1 MRFYDCLRL
10 AAATITRQ
18 KGRTIKT
25 LIICGLLPAIIS
37 GASFLTYG
45 VFQVSNRAINAA
57 TAGRIIVTAEPD
69 AYYGAD
75 ASQAELATLIQHYDG
90 SLIEDVAL
98 APTADGTYPILPAAL
113 FSPDIQALA
122 DQAPADSLPI
132 VLPVSTAITWLQ
144 TAETSANPSD
154 ITSLPLLSSTAD
166 ASLAHSALGQVITS
180 PSGQTYFL
188 AGLIA
193 NSVGIN
199 NITFADPIMSY
210 YAQELIAP
218 SSATPVLLRTAG
230 SAANLP
236 TAASTTPS
244 ADLPAAPSPSAD
256 TPTAEASTAL
266 WAYFTNATDA
276 YRFFADPAVNC
287 DQFDR
292 QEQICPNTFRYAAT
306 APLGFELSFRWS
318 YQNFFSFHAGLALA
332 LGVFALI
339 ITFITQLRLLG
350 HNPRSIALYYSLGAS
365 TRQVRLIHLTHLIL
379 LDLLAGICAILV
391 GLLLALVL
399 NLINLSNLTELYTTL
414 YGLPASSVFLI
425 GWNRSQLLLL
435 IFLLPTAPLCILC
448 ARRALTNKQL

>member
-45 VFQVSNRAINAA
+45 VFQVSNRAISAA

-75 ASQAELATLIQHYDG
+75 ASQAELATIIQHYGG
-90 SLIEDVAL
+90 SLIEDVAR
-98 APTADGTYPILPAAL
+98 ASTADGTYPILPAAL

-122 DQAPADSLPI
+122 DQAPADSIPI

-144 TAETSANPSD
+144 AAETSTDPAT
-154 ITSLPLLSSTAD
+154 TSLPLLNSTAD
-166 ASLAHSALGQVITS
+166 ARLAHSALGQAITS

-193 NSVGIN
+193 SSVGIN

-210 YAQELIAP
+210 YAQELVTPRA
-218 SSATPVLLRTAG
+218 ATPVLLRTAE
-230 SAANLP
+230 SA
-236 TAASTTPS
+236 
-244 ADLPAAPSPSAD
+244 ADLP
-256 TPTAEASTAL
+256 TEASTAL
-266 WAYFTNATDA
+266 WAYFSSATDA
-276 YRFFADPAVNC
+276 YRFFADSAVNC

-292 QEQICPNTFRYAAT
+292 QEQICPDTFRYAAT

-318 YQNFFSFHAGLALA
+318 HQNLFSFHTGLALV

-379 LDLLAGICAILV
+379 LDLLAGVCAILI
-391 GLLLALVL
+391 GFLLALIL
-399 NLINLSNLTELYTTL
+399 NLINLGNLTELYTTL
-414 YGLPASSVFLI
+414 YGLPASIVFLI
-425 GWNRSQLLLL
+425 GWSWSQLLLP

>member
-45 VFQVSNRAINAA
+45 VFQVSNRAINSA

-69 AYYGAD
+69 ADYGAD
-75 ASQAELATLIQHYDG
+75 ANQAELATLIQHYG
-90 SLIEDVAL
+90 GNLIEDVAL
-98 APTADGTYPILPAAL
+98 APTTDGTYPILPAAL

-122 DQAPADSLPI
+122 DQAPADSIPI
-132 VLPVSTAITWLQ
+132 VMPVSTAITWLQ
-144 TAETSANPSD
+144 AAETSADPAT
-154 ITSLPLLSSTAD
+154 TSLPLLNSTAD

-180 PSGQTYFL
+180 PSDQTYFL
-188 AGLIA
+188 AGPVA
-193 NSVGIN
+193 SSVGIN

-210 YAQELIAP
+210 YAQELITP
-218 SSATPVLLRTAG
+218 RTATPVLLRTAG

-236 TAASTTPS
+236 T
-244 ADLPAAPSPSAD
+244 
-256 TPTAEASTAL
+256 EASTAL
-266 WAYFTNATDA
+266 WAYFTSATDT

-292 QEQICPNTFRYAAT
+292 QEQICPDTFRYAAT
-306 APLGFELSFRWS
+306 APLGFELSFHWS
-318 YQNFFSFHAGLALA
+318 YQNPFSFHTGLALV

-365 TRQVRLIHLTHLIL
+365 SRQVRLIHLTHLIL
-379 LDLLAGICAILV
+379 LDLLASFCAILV
-391 GLLLALVL
+391 GLLLALIL

-414 YGLPASSVFLI
+414 YGLPTSTVFLI
-425 GWNRSQLLLL
+425 GWSWSQLLLL
-435 IFLLPTAPLCILC
+435 VFLLPTAPLCVLC

>member
-37 GASFLTYG
+37 GASFLTFG

-69 AYYGAD
+69 ANYGAD
-75 ASQAELATLIQHYDG
+75 ASQAELATLIQHYGG
-90 SLIEDVAL
+90 SLIEDIAL
-98 APTADGTYPILPAAL
+98 ASTTDGTYPILPAAL

-122 DQAPADSLPI
+122 DQAPADSIPI

-144 TAETSANPSD
+144 TAETSADPAA
-154 ITSLPLLSSTAD
+154 TSLPLLNSTTD
-166 ASLAHSALGQVITS
+166 ASLAHSTLGQTITS
-180 PSGQTYFL
+180 PSGQNYFL

-193 NSVGIN
+193 SSVGIN

-210 YAQELIAP
+210 YVQELITP
-218 SSATPVLLRTAG
+218 RSATPVLLRTAG

-236 TAASTTPS
+236 TET
-244 ADLPAAPSPSAD
+244 
-256 TPTAEASTAL
+256 STAL
-266 WAYFTNATDA
+266 WAYFTSATDA

-292 QEQICPNTFRYAAT
+292 QEQICPDTFRYAAT

-318 YQNFFSFHAGLALA
+318 YQNLFSFHTGLALV
-332 LGVFALI
+332 LGAFTLI
-339 ITFITQLRLLG
+339 IAFITQLRLLG

-379 LDLLAGICAILV
+379 LDLLAGVCAILV
-391 GLLLALVL
+391 GLLLALIL
-399 NLINLSNLTELYTTL
+399 NLINLGSLTELYTTL
-414 YGLPASSVFLI
+414 YGLPASTVFLI
-425 GWNRSQLLLL
+425 GWSWSQLLLL
-435 IFLLPTAPLCILC
+435 IFFLLPTAPLCILC
-448 ARRALTNKQL
+448 ARRTLTNKQL

>member
-18 KGRTIKT
+18 KGRAIKT

-45 VFQVSNRAINAA
+45 VFQVSNRAISAA

-69 AYYGAD
+69 AHYGAD
-75 ASQAELATLIQHYDG
+75 ASQAELATIIQHYGG
-90 SLIEDVAL
+90 SLIEDVAR
-98 APTADGTYPILPAAL
+98 ASTADGTYPILPAAL
-113 FSPDIQALA
+113 FSSDIQALA
-122 DQAPADSLPI
+122 DQAPADSIPI

-144 TAETSANPSD
+144 TAETSIDPAA
-154 ITSLPLLSSTAD
+154 TSLPLLNSTTD
-166 ASLAHSALGQVITS
+166 ASLAHSALGQTITS

-193 NSVGIN
+193 SSVGIN

-210 YAQELIAP
+210 YAQELVTPRA
-218 SSATPVLLRTAG
+218 ATPVLLRTAEP
-230 SAANLP
+230 A
-236 TAASTTPS
+236 
-244 ADLPAAPSPSAD
+244 ADLP
-256 TPTAEASTAL
+256 TEASTAL
-266 WAYFTNATDA
+266 WAYFTSATDA

-292 QEQICPNTFRYAAT
+292 QEQICPDAFRYAAT

-318 YQNFFSFHAGLALA
+318 YQNLFSFHTGLALV

-379 LDLLAGICAILV
+379 LDLLAGVCAILI
-391 GLLLALVL
+391 GFLLALIL
-399 NLINLSNLTELYTTL
+399 NLINLGNLTELYTTL
-414 YGLPASSVFLI
+414 YGLPASTVFLI
-425 GWNRSQLLLL
+425 GWSWSQLLLL

>member
-10 AAATITRQ
+10 AAATTTRQ

-37 GASFLTYG
+37 GASFLTFG
-45 VFQVSNRAINAA
+45 VFQVSNRAINSA

-69 AYYGAD
+69 ADYGAD
-75 ASQAELATLIQHYDG
+75 ASQAELATLIQHYGG
-90 SLIEDVAL
+90 SLIEGVAL
-98 APTADGTYPILPAAL
+98 APTTDGTYPILPAAL
-113 FSPDIQALA
+113 FSPDVQALA
-122 DQAPADSLPI
+122 DQTPADSIPI

-144 TAETSANPSD
+144 AADTSADPAT
-154 ITSLPLLSSTAD
+154 TSLPLLNSTTD

-180 PSGQTYFL
+180 PSGQNYFL
-188 AGLIA
+188 AGLITS
-193 NSVGIN
+193 SVGIN
-199 NITFADPIMSY
+199 NITLADPIMSY

-218 SSATPVLLRTAG
+218 RSATPVLLRTAG

-236 TAASTTPS
+236 TAAPTTSS
-244 ADLPAAPSPSAD
+244 AASSPSAD
-256 TPTAEASTAL
+256 QPTTL
-266 WAYFTNATDA
+266 WAYFTSATDA

-318 YQNFFSFHAGLALA
+318 YQNLFSFHTGLALV

-365 TRQVRLIHLTHLIL
+365 TRQVRLIHLAHLIL
-379 LDLLAGICAILV
+379 LDLLAGVSAILV
-391 GLLLALVL
+391 GLLLALIL
-399 NLINLSNLTELYTTL
+399 NLINLGNLTELYTTL
-414 YGLPASSVFLI
+414 YGLPASAVFLI
-425 GWNRSQLLLL
+425 GWSWSQLLLL

>member
-1 MRFYDCLRL
+1 MRLYDCLRL

-25 LIICGLLPAIIS
+25 LIICGLPPAIIS

-45 VFQVSNRAINAA
+45 VFQVSNRAVNVA

-69 AYYGAD
+69 ANYGAD
-75 ASQAELATLIQHYDG
+75 ANQAELTTIIQHYG
-90 SLIEDVAL
+90 GNLIEDVAL
-98 APTADGTYPILPAAL
+98 APTTDGTYPILPAAL
-113 FSPDIQALA
+113 FSSDIQALA
-122 DQAPADSLPI
+122 DQAPADSIPI

-144 TAETSANPSD
+144 AAETSADPAT
-154 ITSLPLLSSTAD
+154 TSLPLLNSTTD

-193 NSVGIN
+193 SSVGIN
-199 NITFADPIMSY
+199 NITFADPIMNY
-210 YAQELIAP
+210 YAQELITP
-218 SSATPVLLRTAG
+218 RSATPVLLRTAG

-236 TAASTTPS
+236 T
-244 ADLPAAPSPSAD
+244 
-256 TPTAEASTAL
+256 EASTAL
-266 WAYFTNATDA
+266 WAYFTSATDA

-292 QEQICPNTFRYAAT
+292 QEQICPDTFRYAAT

-318 YQNFFSFHAGLALA
+318 YQNLFSFNAGLALV

-339 ITFITQLRLLG
+339 IAFITQLRLLG

-379 LDLLAGICAILV
+379 LDLLAGACSILV
-391 GLLLALVL
+391 GLLLALIL
-399 NLINLSNLTELYTTL
+399 NLINLGNLTELYTTL
-414 YGLPASSVFLI
+414 YGLPTSTVFLL
-425 GWNRSQLLLL
+425 GWSWSQLLLL

>member
-37 GASFLTYG
+37 GASFLTFG

-69 AYYGAD
+69 ANYGAD
-75 ASQAELATLIQHYDG
+75 ASQAELATLIQHYGG
-90 SLIEDVAL
+90 SLIEDIAL
-98 APTADGTYPILPAAL
+98 ASTTDGTYPILPAAL

-122 DQAPADSLPI
+122 DQAPADSIPI

-144 TAETSANPSD
+144 TAETSADPAA
-154 ITSLPLLSSTAD
+154 TSLPLLNSTTD
-166 ASLAHSALGQVITS
+166 ASLAHSTLGQTITS
-180 PSGQTYFL
+180 PSGQNYFL

-193 NSVGIN
+193 SSVGIN

-210 YAQELIAP
+210 YAQELITP
-218 SSATPVLLRTAG
+218 RTATPVLLRTAG

-236 TAASTTPS
+236 TEAST
-244 ADLPAAPSPSAD
+244 DSPSAN
-256 TPTAEASTAL
+256 TSATTAPTAL
-266 WAYFTNATDA
+266 WAYFTSATDA

-292 QEQICPNTFRYAAT
+292 QEQICPDTFRYAAT

-318 YQNFFSFHAGLALA
+318 YQNLFSFHTGLALV
-332 LGVFALI
+332 LGAFTLI

-379 LDLLAGICAILV
+379 LDLLAGFSAILI
-391 GLLLALVL
+391 GLLLALIL
-399 NLINLSNLTELYTTL
+399 NLINLGSLAELYTTL
-414 YGLPASSVFLI
+414 YGLPTSTVFLI
-425 GWNRSQLLLL
+425 GWSWSQLLLL
-435 IFLLPTAPLCILC
+435 VFLLPTAPLCVLC

>member
-45 VFQVSNRAINAA
+45 VFQVSNRAVNSA
-57 TAGRIIVTAEPD
+57 TAGRVIVTTEPD
-69 AYYGAD
+69 ADYGAD
-75 ASQAELATLIQHYDG
+75 ASQAELAILIQHYGG
-90 SLIEDVAL
+90 SLIEDIAL
-98 APTADGTYPILPAAL
+98 ASTTDGTYPILPAAL

-122 DQAPADSLPI
+122 DQAPADSIPI

-144 TAETSANPSD
+144 AAETSADPAT
-154 ITSLPLLSSTAD
+154 TSLPLLNSTTD
-166 ASLAHSALGQVITS
+166 ANLAHSALGQVITS

-193 NSVGIN
+193 SSVGIN
-199 NITFADPIMSY
+199 NITFADPIINY
-210 YAQELIAP
+210 YAQELVTP
-218 SSATPVLLRTAG
+218 RSATPVLLRTAG

-236 TAASTTPS
+236 TEAST
-244 ADLPAAPSPSAD
+244 DSPSAN
-256 TPTAEASTAL
+256 TSATTAPTTL
-266 WAYFTNATDA
+266 WAYFTSATDA

-292 QEQICPNTFRYAAT
+292 QEQICPDTFRYAAT

-318 YQNFFSFHAGLALA
+318 YQNLFSFNTGLALV

-365 TRQVRLIHLTHLIL
+365 ARQVRLIHLTHLIL
-379 LDLLAGICAILV
+379 LDLLAGVCAILI
-391 GLLLALVL
+391 GFLLALIL

-414 YGLPASSVFLI
+414 YGLPASTVFLI
-425 GWNRSQLLLL
+425 GWSWSQLLLL
-435 IFLLPTAPLCILC
+435 IFLLPTTPLCILC

>member
-10 AAATITRQ
+10 AAATIARQ

-37 GASFLTYG
+37 GASFPTYG
-45 VFQVSNRAINAA
+45 VFQVSNRAVNSAA
-57 TAGRIIVTAEPD
+57 AGRIIVTAEPD
-69 AYYGAD
+69 AHYGAD
-75 ASQAELATLIQHYDG
+75 ASQAELATLIQHYGG

-98 APTADGTYPILPAAL
+98 ASTTDGTYPVLPATL
-113 FSPDIQALA
+113 FSSDIQALA

-144 TAETSANPSD
+144 TAETSADPAA
-154 ITSLPLLSSTAD
+154 TSLPLLSSTAD
-166 ASLAHSALGQVITS
+166 ASLAHSALGQTITS
-180 PSGQTYFL
+180 PSGQNYFL

-193 NSVGIN
+193 SSIGIN

-210 YAQELIAP
+210 YAQELITP
-218 SSATPVLLRTAG
+218 RTATPVLLRTAG

-236 TAASTTPS
+236 TEAST
-244 ADLPAAPSPSAD
+244 DSPSAN
-256 TPTAEASTAL
+256 TSATTAPTAL
-266 WAYFTNATDA
+266 WAYFTSATDA

-292 QEQICPNTFRYAAT
+292 QEQICPDTFRYAAT

-318 YQNFFSFHAGLALA
+318 YQNLFSFHTGLALV

-365 TRQVRLIHLTHLIL
+365 TRQVRLIHLTHFIL
-379 LDLLAGICAILV
+379 LDLLAGACAILI
-391 GLLLALVL
+391 GFLLALIL
-399 NLINLSNLTELYTTL
+399 NLVNLGNLTELYTTL
-414 YGLPASSVFLI
+414 YGLPTSTVFLI
-425 GWNRSQLLLL
+425 GWSWSQLLLL
-435 IFLLPTAPLCILC
+435 IFLLPTAPLCVLC

>member
-37 GASFLTYG
+37 GASFLTFG

-69 AYYGAD
+69 ANYGAD
-75 ASQAELATLIQHYDG
+75 ASQAELATLIQHYGG
-90 SLIEDVAL
+90 SLIEDIAL
-98 APTADGTYPILPAAL
+98 ASTTDGTYPILPAAL

-122 DQAPADSLPI
+122 DQAPADSIPI

-144 TAETSANPSD
+144 TAETSADPAA
-154 ITSLPLLSSTAD
+154 TSLPLLNSTTD
-166 ASLAHSALGQVITS
+166 ASLAHSTLGQTITS
-180 PSGQTYFL
+180 PSGQNYFL

-193 NSVGIN
+193 SSVGIN

-210 YAQELIAP
+210 YAQELITP
-218 SSATPVLLRTAG
+218 RTATPVLLRTAG

-236 TAASTTPS
+236 TEAST
-244 ADLPAAPSPSAD
+244 DSPSAN
-256 TPTAEASTAL
+256 TSATTAPTAL
-266 WAYFTNATDA
+266 WAYFTSATDA

-292 QEQICPNTFRYAAT
+292 QEQICPDTFRYAAT

-318 YQNFFSFHAGLALA
+318 YQNLFSFNAGLALV

-339 ITFITQLRLLG
+339 IAFITQLRLLG

-379 LDLLAGICAILV
+379 LDLLAGACSILV
-391 GLLLALVL
+391 GLLLALIL
-399 NLINLSNLTELYTTL
+399 NLINLGNLTELYTTL
-414 YGLPASSVFLI
+414 YGLPTSTVFLL
-425 GWNRSQLLLL
+425 GWSWSQLLLL

>member
-37 GASFLTYG
+37 GASFLTFG

-57 TAGRIIVTAEPD
+57 TAGRIIVAAEPD

-75 ASQAELATLIQHYDG
+75 ASQAELATIIQHYG
-90 SLIEDVAL
+90 GNLIEDVAL
-98 APTADGTYPILPAAL
+98 ASTTDGTYPILPATL

-122 DQAPADSLPI
+122 DQAPADSIPI

-144 TAETSANPSD
+144 AAETSTDPAA
-154 ITSLPLLSSTAD
+154 TSLPLLNSTAD
-166 ASLAHSALGQVITS
+166 ASLAHSALGQTITS
-180 PSGQTYFL
+180 PSGQNYFL

-193 NSVGIN
+193 SSVGIN
-199 NITFADPIMSY
+199 NITLADPIMSY
-210 YAQELIAP
+210 YAQELITP
-218 SSATPVLLRTAG
+218 RTATPVLLRTAG
-230 SAANLP
+230 SATNLP
-236 TAASTTPS
+236 AEASTTPS
-244 ADLPAAPSPSAD
+244 ADLPASASPSTD
-256 TPTAEASTAL
+256 TPTAL

-318 YQNFFSFHAGLALA
+318 YQNLFSFNTGLALV
-332 LGVFALI
+332 LGIFALI

-365 TRQVRLIHLTHLIL
+365 TRQVRLIHLTHLIF
-379 LDLLAGICAILV
+379 LDLLAGVCAILV
-391 GLLLALVL
+391 GLLLALIL
-399 NLINLSNLTELYTTL
+399 NLINLGNLTELYTTL

-425 GWNRSQLLLL
+425 GWSGSQLLLL
-435 IFLLPTAPLCILC
+435 VFLLPTAPLCILC

>member
-10 AAATITRQ
+10 AAATTTRQ

-37 GASFLTYG
+37 GASFLTFG
-45 VFQVSNRAINAA
+45 VFQVSNRAINSA

-69 AYYGAD
+69 ADYGTD
-75 ASQAELATLIQHYDG
+75 ANQAELATLIQHYGG
-90 SLIEDVAL
+90 SLIEGVAL
-98 APTADGTYPILPAAL
+98 APTTDGTYPILPAAL
-113 FSPDIQALA
+113 FSPDVQALA
-122 DQAPADSLPI
+122 DQTPADSIPI

-144 TAETSANPSD
+144 TAETSADPAA
-154 ITSLPLLSSTAD
+154 TSLPLLNSTTD

-180 PSGQTYFL
+180 PSGQNYFL
-188 AGLIA
+188 AGLITS
-193 NSVGIN
+193 SVGIN
-199 NITFADPIMSY
+199 NITLADPIMSY
-210 YAQELIAP
+210 YAQELITP
-218 SSATPVLLRTAG
+218 RTATPVLLRTAG

-236 TAASTTPS
+236 T
-244 ADLPAAPSPSAD
+244 
-256 TPTAEASTAL
+256 EVSTAL

-318 YQNFFSFHAGLALA
+318 YQNLFSFHTGLALV

-365 TRQVRLIHLTHLIL
+365 TRQVRLIHLAHLIL
-379 LDLLAGICAILV
+379 LDLLAGVCAILV
-391 GLLLALVL
+391 GLLLALIL
-399 NLINLSNLTELYTTL
+399 NLINLGNLTELYTTL
-414 YGLPASSVFLI
+414 YGLPASTVFLI
-425 GWNRSQLLLL
+425 GWSWSQLLLL

>member
-45 VFQVSNRAINAA
+45 VFQVSNRAISAA

-69 AYYGAD
+69 AHYGAD
-75 ASQAELATLIQHYDG
+75 ASQAELTTIIQHYGG
-90 SLIEDVAL
+90 SLIEDVAR
-98 APTADGTYPILPAAL
+98 TSTTDGTYPILPTAL

-122 DQAPADSLPI
+122 DQAPADSIPI

-144 TAETSANPSD
+144 TAEASAEPD
-154 ITSLPLLSSTAD
+154 ATSLPLLSSTTD
-166 ASLAHSALGQVITS
+166 ASLAHSALGQTITS

-193 NSVGIN
+193 GSIGIN

-210 YAQELIAP
+210 YAQELVTPRA
-218 SSATPVLLRTAG
+218 ATPVLLRTAE
-230 SAANLP
+230 
-236 TAASTTPS
+236 ST
-244 ADLPAAPSPSAD
+244 ADLP
-256 TPTAEASTAL
+256 AEASTAL
-266 WAYFTNATDA
+266 WAYFSSATDA

-292 QEQICPNTFRYAAT
+292 QEQICPATFRYAAT

-318 YQNFFSFHAGLALA
+318 YQNLFSFHTGLALV

-379 LDLLAGICAILV
+379 LDLLAGVCAILI
-391 GLLLALVL
+391 GFLLVLIL
-399 NLINLSNLTELYTTL
+399 NLINLGNLTELYTTL
-414 YGLPASSVFLI
+414 YGLPASTVFLI
-425 GWNRSQLLLL
+425 GWSWSQLLLL

>member
-45 VFQVSNRAINAA
+45 VFQVSNRTINAA

-75 ASQAELATLIQHYDG
+75 ANQAELTTLIQHYGG

-98 APTADGTYPILPAAL
+98 ASTTDGIYPILPAAL

-122 DQAPADSLPI
+122 DQAPADSISI

-144 TAETSANPSD
+144 TAETSADPAA
-154 ITSLPLLSSTAD
+154 TSLPLLNSATD

-193 NSVGIN
+193 SSVGIN

-210 YAQELIAP
+210 YAQELITP
-218 SSATPVLLRTAG
+218 RTATPVLLRTAG

-236 TAASTTPS
+236 TEASTDSPPANTS
-244 ADLPAAPSPSAD
+244 ATTAP
-256 TPTAEASTAL
+256 TAL
-266 WAYFTNATDA
+266 WAYFTSATDA

-292 QEQICPNTFRYAAT
+292 QEQICPGTFRYAAT

-318 YQNFFSFHAGLALA
+318 HQNLFSFHTGLALV

-350 HNPRSIALYYSLGAS
+350 HNPRSTALYYSLGAS

-379 LDLLAGICAILV
+379 LDLLASFCAILV
-391 GLLLALVL
+391 GLLLALIL
-399 NLINLSNLTELYTTL
+399 NLINLGNLTKLYTTL
-414 YGLPASSVFLI
+414 YGLPASTVFLI
-425 GWNRSQLLLL
+425 GWSWSQLLLL

>member
-69 AYYGAD
+69 ADYGAD
-75 ASQAELATLIQHYDG
+75 ASQAELATLIQHYGG
-90 SLIEDVAL
+90 SLIEDIAL
-98 APTADGTYPILPAAL
+98 APTTDGTYPILPAAL

-122 DQAPADSLPI
+122 DQAPANSIPI

-144 TAETSANPSD
+144 TAETSADPTA
-154 ITSLPLLSSTAD
+154 TSLPLLNSTTD
-166 ASLAHSALGQVITS
+166 ASLAHSALGQTITS

-193 NSVGIN
+193 SSVGIN

-210 YAQELIAP
+210 YAQELITP
-218 SSATPVLLRTAG
+218 RTATPVLLRTAG
-230 SAANLP
+230 STANLL
-236 TAASTTPS
+236 T
-244 ADLPAAPSPSAD
+244 
-256 TPTAEASTAL
+256 EASTAL
-266 WAYFTNATDA
+266 WAYFTSATDA

-292 QEQICPNTFRYAAT
+292 QEQNCPDTFRYAAT

-318 YQNFFSFHAGLALA
+318 YQNLFSFHTGLALV

-379 LDLLAGICAILV
+379 LDLLAGACAILI
-391 GLLLALVL
+391 GFLLALIL
-399 NLINLSNLTELYTTL
+399 NLINLGNLTELYTTL
-414 YGLPASSVFLI
+414 YGLPTSTVFLI
-425 GWNRSQLLLL
+425 GWSWSQLLLL
-435 IFLLPTAPLCILC
+435 VFLLPTAPLCVLC

>member
-10 AAATITRQ
+10 AAATIARQ

-45 VFQVSNRAINAA
+45 VFQVSNRAVNSAA
-57 TAGRIIVTAEPD
+57 AGRIIVTAEPD
-69 AYYGAD
+69 AHYGAD
-75 ASQAELATLIQHYDG
+75 ASQAELATLIQHYGG
-90 SLIEDVAL
+90 SLIEDIAL
-98 APTADGTYPILPAAL
+98 APTTDGTYPVLPATL
-113 FSPDIQALA
+113 FSSDIQALA

-144 TAETSANPSD
+144 TAETSADPAA
-154 ITSLPLLSSTAD
+154 TSLPLLSSTAD
-166 ASLAHSALGQVITS
+166 ASLAHSALGQTITS

-193 NSVGIN
+193 SSVGIN

-210 YAQELIAP
+210 FAQELITP
-218 SSATPVLLRTAG
+218 RTTTPVLLRTAG
-230 SAANLP
+230 STASLP
-236 TAASTTPS
+236 T
-244 ADLPAAPSPSAD
+244 
-256 TPTAEASTAL
+256 EASTAL
-266 WAYFTNATDA
+266 WAYFTSATDA

-292 QEQICPNTFRYAAT
+292 QEQICPDTFRYAAT

-318 YQNFFSFHAGLALA
+318 YQNLFSFHTGLTLV
-332 LGVFALI
+332 LGAFALI

-350 HNPRSIALYYSLGAS
+350 HNPRSIAIYYSLGAS

-379 LDLLAGICAILV
+379 LDLLAGFSAILI
-391 GLLLALVL
+391 GLLLALIL
-399 NLINLSNLTELYTTL
+399 NLINLGSLTELYTTL
-414 YGLPASSVFLI
+414 YGLPTSTVFLF
-425 GWNRSQLLLL
+425 GWSWSQLLLL
-435 IFLLPTAPLCILC
+435 VFLLPTAPLCILC

>member
-45 VFQVSNRAINAA
+45 VFQVSNRAINTA
-57 TAGRIIVTAEPD
+57 TAGRVIVTAEPD
-69 AYYGAD
+69 VYYGAD
-75 ASQAELATLIQHYDG
+75 ASQAELATLIQHYGG

-98 APTADGTYPILPAAL
+98 ASTADGTYPILPAAL

-122 DQAPADSLPI
+122 DQAPADSIPI

-144 TAETSANPSD
+144 TAETSTDPAA
-154 ITSLPLLSSTAD
+154 TSLPLLDSTAD
-166 ASLAHSALGQVITS
+166 ASLAHSALGQTITS

-193 NSVGIN
+193 SSVGIN

-210 YAQELIAP
+210 YAQELITP
-218 SSATPVLLRTAG
+218 RSATPVLLRTAG

-236 TAASTTPS
+236 TASSPSVDTPTTAASTT
-244 ADLPAAPSPSAD
+244 
-256 TPTAEASTAL
+256 L
-266 WAYFTNATDA
+266 WAYFTSATDA

-292 QEQICPNTFRYAAT
+292 QEQICPDTFHYAAT

-318 YQNFFSFHAGLALA
+318 YQNLFSFHTGLALV

-365 TRQVRLIHLTHLIL
+365 ARQVRLIHLTHLIL
-379 LDLLAGICAILV
+379 LDLLAGFSAILV
-391 GLLLALVL
+391 GLLLALIL
-399 NLINLSNLTELYTTL
+399 NLINLGNLTELYTTL
-414 YGLPASSVFLI
+414 YGLPASAVFLI
-425 GWNRSQLLLL
+425 GWSWSQLLLL

>member
-37 GASFLTYG
+37 GASFLTFG

-69 AYYGAD
+69 ANYGAD
-75 ASQAELATLIQHYDG
+75 ASQAELATLIQHYGG
-90 SLIEDVAL
+90 SLIEDIAL
-98 APTADGTYPILPAAL
+98 ASTTDGTYPILPAAL

-122 DQAPADSLPI
+122 DQAPADSIPI

-144 TAETSANPSD
+144 TAETSADPAA
-154 ITSLPLLSSTAD
+154 TSLPLLNSTTD
-166 ASLAHSALGQVITS
+166 ASLAHSTLGQTITS
-180 PSGQTYFL
+180 PSGQNYFL

-193 NSVGIN
+193 SSVGIN

-210 YAQELIAP
+210 YVQELITP
-218 SSATPVLLRTAG
+218 RSATPVLLRTAG

-236 TAASTTPS
+236 TET
-244 ADLPAAPSPSAD
+244 
-256 TPTAEASTAL
+256 STAL
-266 WAYFTNATDA
+266 WAYFTSATDA

-292 QEQICPNTFRYAAT
+292 QEQICPDTFRYAAT

-318 YQNFFSFHAGLALA
+318 YQNLFSFNAGLALV

-339 ITFITQLRLLG
+339 IAFITQLRLLG

-379 LDLLAGICAILV
+379 LDLLAGACSILV
-391 GLLLALVL
+391 GLLLALIL
-399 NLINLSNLTELYTTL
+399 NLINLGNLTELYTTL
-414 YGLPASSVFLI
+414 YGLPTSTVFLL
-425 GWNRSQLLLL
+425 GWSWSQLLLL

>member
-37 GASFLTYG
+37 GASFLTFG

-69 AYYGAD
+69 ADYGAD
-75 ASQAELATLIQHYDG
+75 ASQAELATLIQHYGG
-90 SLIEDVAL
+90 SLIEDIAL
-98 APTADGTYPILPAAL
+98 ASTTDGTYPILPAAL

-122 DQAPADSLPI
+122 DQAPADSIPI

-144 TAETSANPSD
+144 TAETSADPAT
-154 ITSLPLLSSTAD
+154 ISLPLLNSTTD

-193 NSVGIN
+193 SSVGIN
-199 NITFADPIMSY
+199 NITFADPIMNY
-210 YAQELIAP
+210 YAQELITP
-218 SSATPVLLRTAG
+218 RTATPVLLRTAG

-236 TAASTTPS
+236 TEAST
-244 ADLPAAPSPSAD
+244 DSPSAN
-256 TPTAEASTAL
+256 TSATTAPTTL
-266 WAYFTNATDA
+266 WAYFTSATDA

-292 QEQICPNTFRYAAT
+292 QEQICPDTFRYAAT

-318 YQNFFSFHAGLALA
+318 YQNLFSFHTGLALV
-332 LGVFALI
+332 LGAFTLI

-379 LDLLAGICAILV
+379 LDLLAGFSAILI
-391 GLLLALVL
+391 GLLLALIL
-399 NLINLSNLTELYTTL
+399 NLINLGSLTELYTTL
-414 YGLPASSVFLI
+414 YGLPASTVFLI
-425 GWNRSQLLLL
+425 GWSWSQLLLL

>member
-1 MRFYDCLRL
+1 MHFYDCLRL

-37 GASFLTYG
+37 GASFLTFG
-45 VFQVSNRAINAA
+45 VFQVSNRAISAA

-69 AYYGAD
+69 AHYGVD
-75 ASQAELATLIQHYDG
+75 ASQAELTTLIQHYSG
-90 SLIEDVAL
+90 SLIEDVAR
-98 APTADGTYPILPAAL
+98 ASTADGTYPILPAAL

-122 DQAPADSLPI
+122 DQAPADSIPI

-144 TAETSANPSD
+144 TAKTSAEPD
-154 ITSLPLLSSTAD
+154 ATSLPLLSSTTD
-166 ASLAHSALGQVITS
+166 ASLAHSALGQTITS

-193 NSVGIN
+193 SSVGIN

-210 YAQELIAP
+210 YAQELVTPRA
-218 SSATPVLLRTAG
+218 ATPVLLRTAG
-230 SAANLP
+230 SAADLP
-236 TAASTTPS
+236 T
-244 ADLPAAPSPSAD
+244 
-256 TPTAEASTAL
+256 EASTAL
-266 WAYFTNATDA
+266 WAYFTSATDA
-276 YRFFADPAVNC
+276 YRFFTDPAVNC

-292 QEQICPNTFRYAAT
+292 QEQICPDTFRYAAT

-318 YQNFFSFHAGLALA
+318 YQNLFSFNTGLALV
-332 LGVFALI
+332 LGIFALI
-339 ITFITQLRLLG
+339 TTFITQLRLLG

-379 LDLLAGICAILV
+379 LDLLAGACAILI
-391 GLLLALVL
+391 GFLLALIL
-399 NLINLSNLTELYTTL
+399 NLINLGSLTELYTTL
-414 YGLPASSVFLI
+414 YGLPASTVFLI
-425 GWNRSQLLLL
+425 GWSWSQLLLL

>member
-1 MRFYDCLRL
+1 MMRFYDCLRL

-45 VFQVSNRAINAA
+45 VFQVSNRAVNSA
-57 TAGRIIVTAEPD
+57 TAGRVIVATEPD
-69 AYYGAD
+69 AHYGAD
-75 ASQAELATLIQHYDG
+75 ASQAELTAIIQHYGG

-122 DQAPADSLPI
+122 DQAPADSIPI
-132 VLPVSTAITWLQ
+132 VLPVSTASTWLQ
-144 TAETSANPSD
+144 AAETSANPSD
-154 ITSLPLLSSTAD
+154 VTSLPLLSSTAD

-210 YAQELIAP
+210 YAQELITP
-218 SSATPVLLRTAG
+218 RTATPVLLRTAG
-230 SAANLP
+230 STANLP
-236 TAASTTPS
+236 TEASTAPSAAS
-244 ADLPAAPSPSAD
+244 SPSAD
-256 TPTAEASTAL
+256 TPTAEASTTL
-266 WAYFTNATDA
+266 WAYFTSATDA
-276 YRFFADPAVNC
+276 YRFFTDPAVNC

-292 QEQICPNTFRYAAT
+292 QEQICPDTFRYAAT

-318 YQNFFSFHAGLALA
+318 YQNLFSFHTGLALV
-332 LGVFALI
+332 LGAFALI

-379 LDLLAGICAILV
+379 LDLLAGFCAILV

-399 NLINLSNLTELYTTL
+399 NLINLGNLTELYTTL
-414 YGLPASSVFLI
+414 YGLPASTVFLI
-425 GWNRSQLLLL
+425 GWSWSQLLLL
-435 IFLLPTAPLCILC
+435 VFLLPTAPLCILC

>member
-45 VFQVSNRAINAA
+45 VFQVSNRAMSAA

-69 AYYGAD
+69 AHYGTD
-75 ASQAELATLIQHYDG
+75 ASQAELATIIQHYGG
-90 SLIEDVAL
+90 SLIEDVAR
-98 APTADGTYPILPAAL
+98 ASTTDGTYPILPAAL

-122 DQAPADSLPI
+122 DQAPADSIPI
-132 VLPVSTAITWLQ
+132 VLPVNTAITWLQ
-144 TAETSANPSD
+144 TAKTSADPTA
-154 ITSLPLLSSTAD
+154 TSLLLLSSAAD
-166 ASLAHSALGQVITS
+166 ARLAHSALGQAITS

-193 NSVGIN
+193 GSVGIN

-210 YAQELIAP
+210 YTQELVTPRA
-218 SSATPVLLRTAG
+218 ATPVLLRTAE
-230 SAANLP
+230 SA
-236 TAASTTPS
+236 
-244 ADLPAAPSPSAD
+244 ADLP
-256 TPTAEASTAL
+256 TEASTAL
-266 WAYFTNATDA
+266 WAYFSSATDA

-292 QEQICPNTFRYAAT
+292 QEQICPDTFRYAAT

-318 YQNFFSFHAGLALA
+318 YQNLFSFHTGLALV
-332 LGVFALI
+332 LGTFALV

-365 TRQVRLIHLTHLIL
+365 TRQVRLIHFTHLVL
-379 LDLLAGICAILV
+379 LDLLAGVCAILI
-391 GLLLALVL
+391 GFLLALIL
-399 NLINLSNLTELYTTL
+399 NLINLGNLTELYTTL
-414 YGLPASSVFLI
+414 YGLPASTVFLI
-425 GWNRSQLLLL
+425 GWSWSQLLLL
-435 IFLLPTAPLCILC
+435 VFLLPTAPLCILC

>member
-69 AYYGAD
+69 ADYGAD
-75 ASQAELATLIQHYDG
+75 ANQAELTTLIQHYG
-90 SLIEDVAL
+90 GNLIEDVAL
-98 APTADGTYPILPAAL
+98 APTTDGTYPILPAAL

-122 DQAPADSLPI
+122 DQVPADSIPI
-132 VLPVSTAITWLQ
+132 VMPVSTAITWLQ
-144 TAETSANPSD
+144 TAETSAEPD
-154 ITSLPLLSSTAD
+154 ATSLPLLDSTTD

-188 AGLIA
+188 AGLSA
-193 NSVGIN
+193 SSVGIN

-210 YAQELIAP
+210 YAQELITP
-218 SSATPVLLRTAG
+218 RTATPVLLRTAG

-236 TAASTTPS
+236 T
-244 ADLPAAPSPSAD
+244 
-256 TPTAEASTAL
+256 EASTAL
-266 WAYFTNATDA
+266 WAYFTSATDA

-292 QEQICPNTFRYAAT
+292 QEQICPDTFRYAAT

-318 YQNFFSFHAGLALA
+318 YQNLFSFHTGLALV
-332 LGVFALI
+332 LGVFALTI
-339 ITFITQLRLLG
+339 AFITQLRLLG

-379 LDLLAGICAILV
+379 LDLLAGLSAILI
-391 GLLLALVL
+391 GFLLALIL
-399 NLINLSNLTELYTTL
+399 NLINLGNLTELYTTL
-414 YGLPASSVFLI
+414 YGLPTSTVFLI
-425 GWNRSQLLLL
+425 GWSWSQLLLL

>member
-18 KGRTIKT
+18 KGRTLKT

-37 GASFLTYG
+37 GASFLAYG

-57 TAGRIIVTAEPD
+57 TAGRVIVTAEPD

-75 ASQAELATLIQHYDG
+75 ASQAELTTLIQHYDG

-113 FSPDIQALA
+113 FSPDIQAFA
-122 DQAPADSLPI
+122 DQAPADSIPI

-144 TAETSANPSD
+144 AVETSANPSD
-154 ITSLPLLSSTAD
+154 VTSLPLLSSTAD

-180 PSGQTYFL
+180 PSGQNYFL

-199 NITFADPIMSY
+199 NITFADPIISY

-218 SSATPVLLRTAG
+218 RSATPVLLRTAG

-236 TAASTTPS
+236 TAS
-244 ADLPAAPSPSAD
+244 SPSVD
-256 TPTAEASTAL
+256 TPTTAASTAL
-266 WAYFTNATDA
+266 WAYFTSATDA

-292 QEQICPNTFRYAAT
+292 QEQICPDTFRYAAT

-318 YQNFFSFHAGLALA
+318 YQNLFSFHTGLALV

-379 LDLLAGICAILV
+379 LDLLAGFCAILI
-391 GLLLALVL
+391 GFLLDLIL

-414 YGLPASSVFLI
+414 YGLPASTVFLI
-425 GWNRSQLLLL
+425 GWSWSQLLLL

>member
-57 TAGRIIVTAEPD
+57 TAGRVIVTAEPD
-69 AYYGAD
+69 SDYGAD
-75 ASQAELATLIQHYDG
+75 ASQAELATLIQHYG
-90 SLIEDVAL
+90 GNLIEDVAL
-98 APTADGTYPILPAAL
+98 APTTDGTYPILPAAL
-113 FSPDIQALA
+113 FSPDIQAFA
-122 DQAPADSLPI
+122 DQAPADSIPI
-132 VLPVSTAITWLQ
+132 VLPVRTAITWLQ
-144 TAETSANPSD
+144 AAETSADPAT
-154 ITSLPLLSSTAD
+154 TSLPLLNSTTD

-193 NSVGIN
+193 SSVGIN

-210 YAQELIAP
+210 YAQELITP
-218 SSATPVLLRTAG
+218 RTATPVLLRTAG

-236 TAASTTPS
+236 TEAST
-244 ADLPAAPSPSAD
+244 DSPSAN
-256 TPTAEASTAL
+256 TSATTAPTAL
-266 WAYFTNATDA
+266 WAYFTSATDA

-292 QEQICPNTFRYAAT
+292 QEQICPATFRYVAT

-318 YQNFFSFHAGLALA
+318 YQNLFSFNTGLALV

-365 TRQVRLIHLTHLIL
+365 TRQVHLIHLTHLIL
-379 LDLLAGICAILV
+379 LDLLASFCAILV
-391 GLLLALVL
+391 GLLLALIL

-414 YGLPASSVFLI
+414 YGLPTSTVFLI
-425 GWNRSQLLLL
+425 GWSWSQLLLL
-435 IFLLPTAPLCILC
+435 VFLLPTAPLCILC

>member
-69 AYYGAD
+69 ADYGAD
-75 ASQAELATLIQHYDG
+75 ANQAELATLIQHYG
-90 SLIEDVAL
+90 GNLIEDIAL
-98 APTADGTYPILPAAL
+98 ASTTDGTYPILPAAL

-122 DQAPADSLPI
+122 DQAPADSIPI

-144 TAETSANPSD
+144 TAETSADPAA
-154 ITSLPLLSSTAD
+154 TSLPLLNSTTD
-166 ASLAHSALGQVITS
+166 ASLAHSTLGQTITS
-180 PSGQTYFL
+180 PSGQNYFL

-193 NSVGIN
+193 SSVGIN

-210 YAQELIAP
+210 YAQELITP
-218 SSATPVLLRTAG
+218 RTATPVLLRTAG

-236 TAASTTPS
+236 T
-244 ADLPAAPSPSAD
+244 
-256 TPTAEASTAL
+256 EASTAL
-266 WAYFTNATDA
+266 WAHFTSATDA

-292 QEQICPNTFRYAAT
+292 QEQICPDTFRYAAT

-318 YQNFFSFHAGLALA
+318 YQNLFSFHTGLALV

-379 LDLLAGICAILV
+379 LDLLAGACAILI
-391 GLLLALVL
+391 GFLLALIL
-399 NLINLSNLTELYTTL
+399 NLVNLGNLTELYTTL
-414 YGLPASSVFLI
+414 YGLPTSTVFLI
-425 GWNRSQLLLL
+425 GWSWSQLLPL

>member
-10 AAATITRQ
+10 AATTITRQ

-45 VFQVSNRAINAA
+45 VFQVSNRAISAA

-69 AYYGAD
+69 AHYGAD
-75 ASQAELATLIQHYDG
+75 ASQAELATLIQHYGG
-90 SLIEDVAL
+90 SLIEDVAR
-98 APTADGTYPILPAAL
+98 ASTADGTYPILPAAL
-113 FSPDIQALA
+113 FSPDIQVLA
-122 DQAPADSLPI
+122 DQAPADSIPI
-132 VLPVSTAITWLQ
+132 VLPVNTAITWLQ
-144 TAETSANPSD
+144 TAKISAEPD
-154 ITSLPLLSSTAD
+154 ATSLPLLSSAAD
-166 ASLAHSALGQVITS
+166 ARLAHSALGQTITS
-180 PSGQTYFL
+180 PSGQNYFL

-193 NSVGIN
+193 SSVGIN

-210 YAQELIAP
+210 YAQELVTPRA
-218 SSATPVLLRTAG
+218 ATPVLLRTAE
-230 SAANLP
+230 SA
-236 TAASTTPS
+236 
-244 ADLPAAPSPSAD
+244 ADLP
-256 TPTAEASTAL
+256 TEASTAL
-266 WAYFTNATDA
+266 WAYFTSATDA

-292 QEQICPNTFRYAAT
+292 QEQVCPATFRYAAT

-318 YQNFFSFHAGLALA
+318 YQNPFSFNTGLALV
-332 LGVFALI
+332 LGIFALI

-379 LDLLAGICAILV
+379 LDLLAGVCAILI
-391 GLLLALVL
+391 GFLLALIL
-399 NLINLSNLTELYTTL
+399 NLINLGNLTELYTTL
-414 YGLPASSVFLI
+414 YGLPASTVFLI
-425 GWNRSQLLLL
+425 GWSWSQLLLL
-435 IFLLPTAPLCILC
+435 VFLLPTAPLCILC

>member
-45 VFQVSNRAINAA
+45 VFQVSNRAISSA
-57 TAGRIIVTAEPD
+57 TTGRVIVTAEPD
-69 AYYGAD
+69 ADYGAD
-75 ASQAELATLIQHYDG
+75 ASQAELVTIIQHYGG

-98 APTADGTYPILPAAL
+98 ASTTDGTYPILPATL
-113 FSPDIQALA
+113 FSSDIQTLA
-122 DQAPADSLPI
+122 DQAPADSIPI

-144 TAETSANPSD
+144 TAKTSADPTA
-154 ITSLPLLSSTAD
+154 TSLLLLSSAAD
-166 ASLAHSALGQVITS
+166 ARLAHSALGQAITS

-188 AGLIA
+188 AGLISG
-193 NSVGIN
+193 SVGIN

-210 YAQELIAP
+210 YAQELVTPRA
-218 SSATPVLLRTAG
+218 ATPVLLRTAE
-230 SAANLP
+230 SA
-236 TAASTTPS
+236 
-244 ADLPAAPSPSAD
+244 ADLP
-256 TPTAEASTAL
+256 TEVSTAL
-266 WAYFTNATDA
+266 WAYFTSATDA

-292 QEQICPNTFRYAAT
+292 QEQICPDTFRYAAT

-318 YQNFFSFHAGLALA
+318 YQNLFSFHTGLALV

-379 LDLLAGICAILV
+379 LDLLAGACAILI
-391 GLLLALVL
+391 GFLLALIL
-399 NLINLSNLTELYTTL
+399 NLVNLGNLTELYTTL
-414 YGLPASSVFLI
+414 YGLPTSTVFLI
-425 GWNRSQLLLL
+425 GWSWSQLLLL

>member
-25 LIICGLLPAIIS
+25 LIICCLLPAIIS

-45 VFQVSNRAINAA
+45 VFQVSNRAMSAA

-69 AYYGAD
+69 AHYGAD
-75 ASQAELATLIQHYDG
+75 ASQAELATIIQHYGG
-90 SLIEDVAL
+90 SLIEDVAR
-98 APTADGTYPILPAAL
+98 ASTTDGTYPILPAAL

-122 DQAPADSLPI
+122 DQAPADSIPI
-132 VLPVSTAITWLQ
+132 VLPVNTAITWLQ
-144 TAETSANPSD
+144 TAKTSADPTA
-154 ITSLPLLSSTAD
+154 TSLFLLSSAAD
-166 ASLAHSALGQVITS
+166 ARLAHSALGQAITS

-193 NSVGIN
+193 GSVGIN

-210 YAQELIAP
+210 YAQELVTPRA
-218 SSATPVLLRTAG
+218 ATPVLLRTAE
-230 SAANLP
+230 SA
-236 TAASTTPS
+236 
-244 ADLPAAPSPSAD
+244 ADLPTEVP
-256 TPTAEASTAL
+256 TAL
-266 WAYFTNATDA
+266 WAYFSSATDA
-276 YRFFADPAVNC
+276 YRFFADPTVNC

-292 QEQICPNTFRYAAT
+292 QEQICPATFRYAAT

-318 YQNFFSFHAGLALA
+318 HQNLFSFNTGLALVF
-332 LGVFALI
+332 GIFALI

-365 TRQVRLIHLTHLIL
+365 TRQVRLIHLTHLVL
-379 LDLLAGICAILV
+379 LDLLAGVCAILI
-391 GLLLALVL
+391 GFLLALIL
-399 NLINLSNLTELYTTL
+399 NLINLGNLTELYTTL
-414 YGLPASSVFLI
+414 YGLPASTVFLI
-425 GWNRSQLLLL
+425 GWSWSQLLLL
-435 IFLLPTAPLCILC
+435 IFLLPTAPPCILC

>member
-37 GASFLTYG
+37 GASFLTFG

-69 AYYGAD
+69 ANYGAD
-75 ASQAELATLIQHYDG
+75 ASQAELATLIQHYGG
-90 SLIEDVAL
+90 SLIEDIAL
-98 APTADGTYPILPAAL
+98 ASTTDGTYPILPAAL

-122 DQAPADSLPI
+122 DQAPADSIPI

-144 TAETSANPSD
+144 TAETSADPAA
-154 ITSLPLLSSTAD
+154 TSLPLLNSTTD
-166 ASLAHSALGQVITS
+166 ASLAHSTLGQTITS
-180 PSGQTYFL
+180 PSGQNYFL

-193 NSVGIN
+193 SSVGIN

-210 YAQELIAP
+210 YVQELITP
-218 SSATPVLLRTAG
+218 RSATPVLLRTAG

-236 TAASTTPS
+236 TETSI
-244 ADLPAAPSPSAD
+244 
-256 TPTAEASTAL
+256 AL
-266 WAYFTNATDA
+266 WAYFTSATDA

-292 QEQICPNTFRYAAT
+292 QEQICPDTFRYAAT

-318 YQNFFSFHAGLALA
+318 YQNLFSFNAGLALV

-339 ITFITQLRLLG
+339 IAFITQLRLLG

-379 LDLLAGICAILV
+379 LDLLAGACSIPV
-391 GLLLALVL
+391 GLLLALIL
-399 NLINLSNLTELYTTL
+399 NLINLGNLTELYTTL
-414 YGLPASSVFLI
+414 YGLPTSTVFLL
-425 GWNRSQLLLL
+425 GWSWSQLLLL

>member
-25 LIICGLLPAIIS
+25 LIICGLIPAIIS
-37 GASFLTYG
+37 GASFLTFG
-45 VFQVSNRAINAA
+45 VFQVSNRAINST
-57 TAGRIIVTAEPD
+57 TAGRVIVTTEPD
-69 AYYGAD
+69 ADYGAD
-75 ASQAELATLIQHYDG
+75 ASQAELATLIQHYGG
-90 SLIEDVAL
+90 SLIEDIAL
-98 APTADGTYPILPAAL
+98 ASTTDGTYPILPAAL

-122 DQAPADSLPI
+122 DQAPTASIPI

-144 TAETSANPSD
+144 TAEISADPAT
-154 ITSLPLLSSTAD
+154 TSLPLLNSTTD
-166 ASLAHSALGQVITS
+166 ASLAHSALGQTITS
-180 PSGQTYFL
+180 PSGQNYFL

-218 SSATPVLLRTAG
+218 RSATPVLLRIAG

-236 TAASTTPS
+236 TEVSTTPS
-244 ADLPAAPSPSAD
+244 ADLPASSPSAD
-256 TPTAEASTAL
+256 TPATKISTTL
-266 WAYFTNATDA
+266 WAYFTSATDA

-318 YQNFFSFHAGLALA
+318 YQNLFSFHTGLALV

-365 TRQVRLIHLTHLIL
+365 TRQVRLIHLTHLVL
-379 LDLLAGICAILV
+379 LDLLAGVFAILV
-391 GLLLALVL
+391 GLLLALIL
-399 NLINLSNLTELYTTL
+399 NLVNLGNLTELYTTL
-414 YGLPASSVFLI
+414 YGLPASTVFLI
-425 GWNRSQLLLL
+425 GWSWSQLLLL
-435 IFLLPTAPLCILC
+435 VFLLPTAPLCILC

>member
-1 MRFYDCLRL
+1 MRFYDYLRL

-18 KGRTIKT
+18 KDRTIKT

-37 GASFLTYG
+37 GASFLTFG

-69 AYYGAD
+69 ANYGAD
-75 ASQAELATLIQHYDG
+75 ASQAELATLIQHYG
-90 SLIEDVAL
+90 GNLIEDVAL
-98 APTADGTYPILPAAL
+98 APTTDSTYPILPAAL
-113 FSPDIQALA
+113 FSSDIQTLA
-122 DQAPADSLPI
+122 DQAPADSIPI

-144 TAETSANPSD
+144 AAETSADPAT
-154 ITSLPLLSSTAD
+154 ISLPLLNSTTD

-193 NSVGIN
+193 SSVGIN

-210 YAQELIAP
+210 YAQELIIP
-218 SSATPVLLRTAG
+218 RTATPVLLRTAG
-230 SAANLP
+230 STANLP
-236 TAASTTPS
+236 T
-244 ADLPAAPSPSAD
+244 D
-256 TPTAEASTAL
+256 ASTAL
-266 WAYFTNATDA
+266 WAYFTSATDA

-292 QEQICPNTFRYAAT
+292 QEQICPDTFRYAAT

-318 YQNFFSFHAGLALA
+318 YQNLFSFNAGLALV

-339 ITFITQLRLLG
+339 IAFITQLRLLG

-379 LDLLAGICAILV
+379 LDLLAGACSILV
-391 GLLLALVL
+391 GLLLALIL
-399 NLINLSNLTELYTTL
+399 NLINLGNLTELYTTL
-414 YGLPASSVFLI
+414 YGLPTSTVFLL
-425 GWNRSQLLLL
+425 GWSWSQLLLL

>member
-45 VFQVSNRAINAA
+45 VFQVSNRAMSAA

-69 AYYGAD
+69 AHYGAD
-75 ASQAELATLIQHYDG
+75 ASQAELTTLIQHYGG
-90 SLIEDVAL
+90 SLIEDVVL
-98 APTADGTYPILPAAL
+98 ASTTDGVYPILPAAL
-113 FSPDIQALA
+113 FSPDIQTLA
-122 DQAPADSLPI
+122 DQAPADSIPI
-132 VLPVSTAITWLQ
+132 VLPVNTAITWLQ
-144 TAETSANPSD
+144 AAETSTDPATTN
-154 ITSLPLLSSTAD
+154 LPLLNSTAD
-166 ASLAHSALGQVITS
+166 ASLAHSALGQTITS

-193 NSVGIN
+193 SSVGIN

-210 YAQELIAP
+210 YAQELITP
-218 SSATPVLLRTAG
+218 RTATPVLLRTAG

-236 TAASTTPS
+236 TEASTT
-244 ADLPAAPSPSAD
+244 
-256 TPTAEASTAL
+256 L
-266 WAYFTNATDA
+266 WAYFTSVTDA

-292 QEQICPNTFRYAAT
+292 QEQICPDTFRYAAT

-318 YQNFFSFHAGLALA
+318 YQNLFSFNAGLALV

-339 ITFITQLRLLG
+339 IAFITQLRLLG

-379 LDLLAGICAILV
+379 LDLLAGACAILI
-391 GLLLALVL
+391 GFLLALIL
-399 NLINLSNLTELYTTL
+399 NLINLGNLTELYTTL
-414 YGLPASSVFLI
+414 YGLPTSIVFLL
-425 GWNRSQLLLL
+425 GWSWSQLLLL

>member
-1 MRFYDCLRL
+1 MHFYDCLRL

-45 VFQVSNRAINAA
+45 VFQVSNRAISAA

-75 ASQAELATLIQHYDG
+75 ASQAELATIIQHYGG
-90 SLIEDVAL
+90 SLIEDVAR
-98 APTADGTYPILPAAL
+98 ASTADGTYPILPATL

-122 DQAPADSLPI
+122 DQAPADGIPI

-144 TAETSANPSD
+144 TTKTSADPAA
-154 ITSLPLLSSTAD
+154 TSLPLLSSAAD
-166 ASLAHSALGQVITS
+166 ARLAHSALGQTITS

-193 NSVGIN
+193 SSVGIN

-210 YAQELIAP
+210 YAQELVTPRA
-218 SSATPVLLRTAG
+218 ATPVLLRTAG

-236 TAASTTPS
+236 TEASTTPS
-244 ADLPAAPSPSAD
+244 ADLPASSPSAD

-266 WAYFTNATDA
+266 WAYFTSATDA

-292 QEQICPNTFRYAAT
+292 QEQICPATFRYAAT

-318 YQNFFSFHAGLALA
+318 YQNLFSFNTGLALV
-332 LGVFALI
+332 LGIFALI

-365 TRQVRLIHLTHLIL
+365 ARQVHLIHLAHLIL
-379 LDLLAGICAILV
+379 LDLLAGVCAILI
-391 GLLLALVL
+391 GFLLALIL
-399 NLINLSNLTELYTTL
+399 NLINLGSLTELYTTL
-414 YGLPASSVFLI
+414 YGLPASTVFLI
-425 GWNRSQLLLL
+425 GWSWSQLLLL

>member
-45 VFQVSNRAINAA
+45 VFQVSNRAMSAA

-69 AYYGAD
+69 AHYGTD
-75 ASQAELATLIQHYDG
+75 ASQAELATIIQHYGG
-90 SLIEDVAL
+90 SLIEDVAR
-98 APTADGTYPILPAAL
+98 ASTTDGTYPILPAAL

-122 DQAPADSLPI
+122 DQAPADSIPI
-132 VLPVSTAITWLQ
+132 VLPVNTAITWLQ
-144 TAETSANPSD
+144 TAKTSADPTA
-154 ITSLPLLSSTAD
+154 TSLLLLSSAAD
-166 ASLAHSALGQVITS
+166 ARLAHSALGQAITS

-193 NSVGIN
+193 GSVGIN

-210 YAQELIAP
+210 YAQELVTPRA
-218 SSATPVLLRTAG
+218 ATPVLLRTAE
-230 SAANLP
+230 SAADLP
-236 TAASTTPS
+236 TEASITPS
-244 ADLPAAPSPSAD
+244 AASSPSAD
-256 TPTAEASTAL
+256 PPTAEASGAL
-266 WAYFTNATDA
+266 WAYFTSTTDT
-276 YRFFADPAVNC
+276 YRFFANPAVNC

-292 QEQICPNTFRYAAT
+292 QEQICPDTFRYAAT

-318 YQNFFSFHAGLALA
+318 YQNLFSFHTGLALV
-332 LGVFALI
+332 LGVFTLI

-350 HNPRSIALYYSLGAS
+350 HNPRNIALYYSLGAS
-365 TRQVRLIHLTHLIL
+365 TRQVRLIHLTYLIL
-379 LDLLAGICAILV
+379 LDLLASVCAILV
-391 GLLLALVL
+391 GLLLALIL
-399 NLINLSNLTELYTTL
+399 NLINFSNLTELYTTL
-414 YGLPASSVFLI
+414 YGLPTSTVFLI
-425 GWNRSQLLLL
+425 GWSWSQLLLL
-435 IFLLPTAPLCILC
+435 VFLLPTAPLCILC

>member
-37 GASFLTYG
+37 GASFLTFG

-69 AYYGAD
+69 ANYGAD
-75 ASQAELATLIQHYDG
+75 ASQAELATLIQHYGG
-90 SLIEDVAL
+90 SLIEDIAL
-98 APTADGTYPILPAAL
+98 ASTTDGTYPILPAAL

-122 DQAPADSLPI
+122 DQAPADSIPI

-144 TAETSANPSD
+144 TAETSADPAA
-154 ITSLPLLSSTAD
+154 TSLPLLNSTTD
-166 ASLAHSALGQVITS
+166 ASLAHSTLGQTITS
-180 PSGQTYFL
+180 PSGQNYFL

-193 NSVGIN
+193 SSVGIN

-210 YAQELIAP
+210 YAQELITP
-218 SSATPVLLRTAG
+218 RTATPVLLRTAG

-236 TAASTTPS
+236 TEAST
-244 ADLPAAPSPSAD
+244 DSPSAN
-256 TPTAEASTAL
+256 TSATTAPTAL
-266 WAYFTNATDA
+266 WAYFTSATDA

-292 QEQICPNTFRYAAT
+292 QEQICPDTFRYAAT

-318 YQNFFSFHAGLALA
+318 YQNLFSFNTGLALV

-339 ITFITQLRLLG
+339 IAFITQLRLLG

-379 LDLLAGICAILV
+379 LDLLAGACSILV
-391 GLLLALVL
+391 GLLLALIL
-399 NLINLSNLTELYTTL
+399 NLINLGNLTELYTTL
-414 YGLPASSVFLI
+414 YGLPTSTVFLL
-425 GWNRSQLLLL
+425 GWSWSQLLLL